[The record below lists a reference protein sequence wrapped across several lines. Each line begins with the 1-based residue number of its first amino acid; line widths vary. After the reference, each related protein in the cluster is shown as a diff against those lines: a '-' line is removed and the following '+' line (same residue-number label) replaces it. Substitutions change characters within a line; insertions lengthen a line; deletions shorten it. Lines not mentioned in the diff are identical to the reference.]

1 MSMGTG
7 WLFSYPQVLI
17 EADEVGFETC
27 AGCPLQQNL
36 LMELCLFSD
45 KHLSLL
51 LWFQHAAPH
60 IHMTNGKALQAS
72 ASAIKTSTI
81 PVIKRQRQNWLD
93 ASDDGFFI
101 ATEETR

>member
-1 MSMGTG
+1 MSMGTS
-7 WLFSYPQVLI
+7 WLLSCPQVMI
-17 EADEVGFETC
+17 EADELGFETC
-27 AGCPLQQNL
+27 VGCPLQQNL
-36 LMELCLFSD
+36 LMELCLFSG

>member
-1 MSMGTG
+1 
-7 WLFSYPQVLI
+7 
-17 EADEVGFETC
+17 
-27 AGCPLQQNL
+27 
-36 LMELCLFSD
+36 
-45 KHLSLL
+45 
-51 LWFQHAAPH
+51 
-60 IHMTNGKALQAS
+60 MTNGKALQAS

>member
-1 MSMGTG
+1 MVI
-7 WLFSYPQVLI
+7 L
-17 EADEVGFETC
+17 
-27 AGCPLQQNL
+27 
-36 LMELCLFSD
+36 